1 MAGPSRWP
9 EGPAILLLKEGCMS
23 RILIKN
29 ATIVTMDPERRVI
42 ERGAL
47 LIDKDRIISILP
59 QLPEK
64 DPEMEVIDARDRIII
79 PGLINS
85 HAHVSQQLARGLGDD
100 VELIPWIRD
109 RILPME
115 GNETEED
122 SYFSTLLFGIE
133 QIRSGCTTFAEPG
146 AHRMDAVADAIEA
159 LGIRGAI
166 ARYVA
171 TRGSGVRVPPSMTA
185 RSVDDILDV
194 QETEF
199 KRLNGRADGRI
210 RYWYGVSSI
219 FNNTDECFIRTK
231 EIAEKYGTGIH
242 MHISETKVEA
252 DWSKD
257 NLGRTPVEHLA
268 HIGFLAENLLGA
280 HCVWLT
286 DRELDLFAEYGVKVS
301 HDPAA
306 AMRYLGFAK
315 IPEMV
320 ERGITVSIG
329 TDGAPSN
336 NRMSIVD
343 EMWLTSLIHKGRT
356 LDCTVL
362 PAHEILDMG
371 TIDGARCLLWDD
383 EIGSLEEGKKA
394 DLVIINPNTANMLP
408 VHDVVINIVT
418 AMKTENIESVMADGK
433 WLMRDGRVVTVD
445 EEAVKQEAAERA
457 YALKKRVGIVLPER
471 EWGYPSGRD
480 NPKS

>member
-1 MAGPSRWP
+1 
-9 EGPAILLLKEGCMS
+9 MS
-23 RILIKN
+23 QILIKN
-29 ATIVTMDPERRVI
+29 TTLVTMDPARRVI
-42 ERGAL
+42 EGGSL
-47 LIDKDRIISILP
+47 LIEDDRIVSIS
-59 QLPEK
+59 E
-64 DPEMEVIDARDRIII
+64 EMVEETPDMEIFDGRERIII
-79 PGLINS
+79 PGLINT
-85 HAHVSQQLARGLGDD
+85 HAHISQQLARGLGDD

-122 SYFSTLLFGIE
+122 TYFSMLLFGIE
-133 QIRSGCTTFAEPG
+133 QIHSGCTTFAEPG
-146 AHRMDAVADAIEA
+146 AHRMDAIARGVEK

-166 ARYVA
+166 TRYVA
-171 TRGSGVRVPPSMTA
+171 TRGSGVRVPPSMAA
-185 RSVDDILDV
+185 RTVDEILLL
-194 QETEF
+194 QEEEYN
-199 KRLNGRADGRI
+199 RLDGKADGRV
-210 RYWYGVSSI
+210 RYWFGLSSI
-219 FNNTDECFIRTK
+219 FNNTDECFLRTK
-231 EIAEKYGTGIH
+231 EMADKYGTGIH
-242 MHISETKVEA
+242 MHISETNVEA
-252 DWSKD
+252 EWSKE

-268 HIGFLAENLLGA
+268 HLGILDKNLLGV

-286 DRELDLFAEYGVKVS
+286 DHELDLFAEYGVKVS
-301 HDPAA
+301 HNPAA

-320 ERGITVSIG
+320 ERGIPVSIG

-383 EIGSLEEGKKA
+383 EIGSLEVGKKA
-394 DLVIINPNTANMLP
+394 DLVVINPDTANMLP

-418 AMKTENIESVMADGK
+418 AMKTENIESVISDGK
-433 WLMRDGRVVTVD
+433 WLMRDHKILSVD
-445 EEAVKQEAAERA
+445 EDAVKHEAAERA
-457 YALKKRVGIVLPER
+457 YDLRKRVGIVLPKR
-471 EWGYPSGRD
+471 RWGS
-480 NPKS
+480 SS